1 MTNLPDPLREFDRA
15 VNSMFNQFASSTSR
29 TQAMPMDLY
38 RDGESF
44 ILAMDLPGVDPT
56 SIDVDI
62 EERTL
67 TIRAERHARSGA
79 DLQWFAR
86 ERQTGA
92 FARQLTLCTGIVSEV
107 IIAAYP
113 AGFIHLI

>member
-1 MTNLPDPLREFDRA
+1 MTNRPDPLREFDRA

-92 FARQLTLCTGIVSEV
+92 FARQDRKSTRLNSSHVASS
-107 IIAAYP
+107 Y
-113 AGFIHLI
+113 